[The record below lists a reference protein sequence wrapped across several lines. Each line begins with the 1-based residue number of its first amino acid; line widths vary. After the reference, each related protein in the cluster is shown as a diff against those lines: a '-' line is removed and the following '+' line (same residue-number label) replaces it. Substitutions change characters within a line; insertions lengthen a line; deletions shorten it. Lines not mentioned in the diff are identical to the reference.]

1 MTKTA
6 QLNEIILRNVQDLSE
21 KEKREVLNFIEY
33 MRIKEESSFIEYVNE
48 RTRAAIEAKE
58 RAEKFISMEELQREH
73 G

>member
-58 RAEKFISMEELQREH
+58 RGEKFISLEALQREH

>member
-58 RAEKFISMEELQREH
+58 RGEKFISLEELQREH